1 MKGIKRKIAAT
12 TSALLI
18 LAASL
23 GLVSYAQ
30 WVRGIAEGNRA
41 LADENYS
48 AAGQAYGAAEQWF
61 DHTSLPS
68 AFLRTG
74 YQRLVFNQARFFNAT
89 KKYDDLAHVLE
100 AGAAHSPEL
109 VNEPE
114 YHFWMGIVEYR
125 KAVAETDKQAV
136 RAGLQRASDS
146 FRMAL
151 ASGPDAA
158 DWDAKY
164 NYEFVSRLLAGMRNK
179 NDDTPEKLNRGGM
192 KILREDPDHPKEQ
205 QQKLAPDK
213 RG

>member
-1 MKGIKRKIAAT
+1 MNGIKRKIAAAT
-12 TSALLI
+12 AALLV

-23 GLVSYAQ
+23 ELVSYAR
-30 WVRGIAEGNRA
+30 WVRGIADGNRE
-41 LADENYS
+41 LANENYS
-48 AAGQAYGAAEQWF
+48 AAEQAYSAAERWF
-61 DHTSLPS
+61 DHTSVPS

-74 YQRLVFNQARFFNAT
+74 YRRLVFNQARLFDAT
-89 KKYDDLAHVLE
+89 KKYDDLAHLLE
-100 AGAAHSPEL
+100 GAAAHHPEL
-109 VNEPE
+109 AAEAE

-125 KAVAETDKQAV
+125 KAVAETDKQAL

-164 NYEFVSRLLAGMRNK
+164 NYEFVFRLLAGMRNK